1 MGIIPFP
8 YNLIAGAVAS
18 VALIGGTYGLWRHE
32 VNKEVAVKI
41 AAYVAK
47 KTADDAALQAIEV
60 KTNTKIQIQYVDRVK
75 VIHDT
80 GVSNVQVI
88 TKYVHDNEFLSNG
101 WVSVHD
107 AGSENGLADTTAA
120 ADGTSSGITAA
131 QALET
136 VVTNYATCNEWRQEV
151 IAWQDWVQA
160 TNADIAAQN
169 KRGK

>member
-120 ADGTSSGITAA
+120 ADGTSQRNIQQLSPRNSRHKLRHL
-131 QALET
+131 QRM
-136 VVTNYATCNEWRQEV
+136 ATRSNRL
-151 IAWQDWVQA
+151 ARLGA
-160 TNADIAAQN
+160 SN
-169 KRGK
+169 